1 MSDNTPGELLLS
13 IIELGGY
20 PSFNALYQQ
29 AGYRVETRMSGRK
42 ALNFLKKHRP
52 AVVVAEFNYQ
62 TDFRDRLSHLDSIL
76 ATVQAMPETRVIVF
90 YDREASGPLEQLRK
104 RFPGFQ
110 ALAFPVDEEALRA
123 LL

>member
-1 MSDNTPGELLLS
+1 MSNTESRGLLLS

-20 PSFNALYQQ
+20 PSYNTLYRE
-29 AGYRVETRMSGRK
+29 AGYQVEMQMSGRK
-42 ALNFLKKHRP
+42 ALSFLKKNRP

-62 TDFRDRLSHLDSIL
+62 TDFRDRLSNLDSIL
-76 ATVQAMPETRVIVF
+76 ATVQAMPGTRVIVF
-90 YDREASGPLEQLRK
+90 YEKEFIDPLEQLRE

-110 ALAFPVDEEALRA
+110 ALSFPVDEEALRA